1 MGRTETTAGAPTTA
15 RSAGT
20 PPGPARARPGPARAA
35 RPHPDWCNTTTS
47 HWPGPAR
54 AARVARGRAPTREI
68 VA

>member
-20 PPGPARARPGPARAA
+20 RPGLARAA

-68 VA
+68 VT